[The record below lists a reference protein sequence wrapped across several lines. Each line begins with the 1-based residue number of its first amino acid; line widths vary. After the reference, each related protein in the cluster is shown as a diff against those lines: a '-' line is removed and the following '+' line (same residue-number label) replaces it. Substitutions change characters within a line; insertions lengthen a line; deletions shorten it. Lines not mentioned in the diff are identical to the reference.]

1 MTFALLGILALHS
14 GGALLAFSRPFRTA
28 PFRTAPFRTAPFR
41 TAPFRTAP
49 FRTAPF
55 RTAPG
60 RATGTKLL
68 VLCTGEAPEVGLAS
82 GRLRPS

>member
-28 PFRTAPFRTAPFR
+28 PFRTAP
-41 TAPFRTAP
+41 
-49 FRTAPF
+49 
-55 RTAPG
+55 G

-68 VLCTGEAPEVGLAS
+68 VLSTGEAPDLGLAS